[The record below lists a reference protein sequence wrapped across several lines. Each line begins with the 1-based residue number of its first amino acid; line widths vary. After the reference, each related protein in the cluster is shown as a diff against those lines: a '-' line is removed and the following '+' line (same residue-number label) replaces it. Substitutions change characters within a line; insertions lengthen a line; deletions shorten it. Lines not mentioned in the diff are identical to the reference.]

1 MSIQTVK
8 LEILTSE
15 FEEIASIL
23 EICGYKVMAQD
34 WGCQDGDYVETFPED
49 RNEDFDPSEYS
60 WQIW

>member
-23 EICGYKVMAQD
+23 EICGYK
-34 WGCQDGDYVETFPED
+34 DYVETFPED